1 MFDIAKI
8 KQGFKS
14 INGWRNSS
22 DPTVP
27 QITDVDLLTT
37 DSGLYYNDFHPLIDV
52 ETIVNSIPETKDL
65 EDYLKERVDASIIK
79 VFTKFSMFK
88 KEMQTTKTILNS
100 SAMFDGIARF
110 NNTITNESKFV
121 GFEIKLKESYG
132 VSATID
138 RLGIQFNAIQTALP
152 IYVFHSSQVNPIQT
166 VTAATTVAGSMTWLT
181 LSTPIKLKYYS
192 DDYDTGG
199 LFYIGYYQD
208 DVNGMALQKDWNWKK
223 FCGGCAGRSA
233 VKIWNT
239 RLNFMDVMPFYVPQS
254 QYVVDE
260 MFDYRNVSYTPDNN
274 YGMNFATTIQCDLSE
289 YFIENKVIFA
299 DAIGKQ
305 VAVDILSDIKHSN
318 RANRIVEVNRNMI
331 IRDLEGDKETNE
343 KGLALR
349 LEDAL
354 KSIDFDFSKIDS
366 PCLPDNKKYGVTVK
380 SV

>member
-52 ETIVNSIPETKDL
+52 ETIVNSIPETKDV
-65 EDYLKERVDASIIK
+65 EEYLKERVDASIIK

-152 IYVFHSSQVNPIQT
+152 IYVFHSSQLNPIQT
-166 VTAATTVAGSMTWLT
+166 VTASTTVAGSMTWLT
-181 LSTPIKLKYYS
+181 LSAPIKLKYYS

-199 LFYIGYYQD
+199 MFYIGYYQD
-208 DVNGMALQKDWNWKK
+208 DVVGMALQKDWNWKK
-223 FCGGCAGRSA
+223 
-233 VKIWNT
+233 T
-239 RLNFMDVMPFYVPQS
+239 H
-254 QYVVDE
+254 VV
-260 MFDYRNVSYTPDNN
+260 V
-274 YGMNFATTIQCDLSE
+274 L
-289 YFIENKVIFA
+289 V
-299 DAIGKQ
+299 
-305 VAVDILSDIKHSN
+305 L
-318 RANRIVEVNRNMI
+318 
-331 IRDLEGDKETNE
+331 
-343 KGLALR
+343 
-349 LEDAL
+349 L
-354 KSIDFDFSKIDS
+354 K
-366 PCLPDNKKYGVTVK
+366 
-380 SV
+380 